1 MRWIKDEDFIRDR
14 IPMTKFNVRALTI
27 AYLEIEK
34 GDRFLDIGA
43 GTGSVSIEA
52 CLQGATT
59 WAIEKEDLG
68 VSLIKKNNEKF
79 NTDIKIIQGL
89 APKDLPDIK
98 VNKCFIGGSRGELEE
113 IFKYLEKNL
122 EKQGI
127 LVANFIMLKNLY
139 EFQTLLE
146 KYNYRNIEVQM
157 IQSSFLD
164 QIGLLKGQ
172 NPIFIIKGEK

>member
-79 NTDIKIIQGL
+79 NTDIRIIQGL